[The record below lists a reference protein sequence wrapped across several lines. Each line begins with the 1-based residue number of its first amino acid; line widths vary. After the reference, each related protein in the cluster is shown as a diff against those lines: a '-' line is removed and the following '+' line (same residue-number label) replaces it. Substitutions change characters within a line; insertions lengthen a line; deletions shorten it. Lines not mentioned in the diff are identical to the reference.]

1 MGSIASGIDN
11 NEEKEPSRQKRR
23 VDRNKETYKRREDR
37 KNNRAERLAAKKG
50 FKDKTDTKTG
60 KVTTAEQQG
69 RALMSERRQKGRDF
83 FINMAKAAGSGDT
96 YTPKKRRTAA
106 EGFAE
111 LGEARKQ
118 AASLEEDVEK
128 QTGTGSKN
136 TIGSLAEYN
145 ESVRVG
151 DPGTGPRFTAAV
163 NASKAI
169 EGQNIDLTSM
179 GNENKDRENSDFNN
193 MSKS

>member
-1 MGSIASGIDN
+1 MKSIASGIDN
-11 NEEKEPSRQKRR
+11 NEEKELSRQERR
-23 VDRNKETYKRREDR
+23 VNRNKETYKRREDR

-50 FKDKTDTKTG
+50 FKDKTDAKTG
-60 KVTTAEQQG
+60 EVTTAEQQG
-69 RALMSERRQKGRDF
+69 RTLMSERRQKGRDF

-96 YTPKKRRTAA
+96 YTPKT
-106 EGFAE
+106 
-111 LGEARKQ
+111 RKSKYQ
-118 AASLEEDVEK
+118 VAKEEYGLTTDLQKDMEK

-136 TIGSLAEYN
+136 TIGNLAKYN
-145 ESVRVG
+145 ESARIG
-151 DPGTGPRFTAAV
+151 DPGSGERFTAAV

-193 MSKS
+193 MSKR

>member
-1 MGSIASGIDN
+1 MS
-11 NEEKEPSRQKRR
+11 EEKKLSRQKRR

-50 FKDKTDTKTG
+50 FEDKTDAKTG
-60 KVTTAEQQG
+60 EVTTTAIQQG
-69 RALMSERRQKGRDF
+69 RDLMSERRQKGRDF

-118 AASLEEDVEK
+118 AASLEKDVKE

-136 TIGSLAEYN
+136 TIGNLAEYN

-193 MSKS
+193 MSRS

>member
-1 MGSIASGIDN
+1 MS
-11 NEEKEPSRQKRR
+11 EEKELSRQERR
-23 VDRNKETYKRREDR
+23 VNRNKETYKRREDR

-50 FKDKTDTKTG
+50 FKDKTDAKTG
-60 KVTTAEQQG
+60 EVTTTAKQQG

-96 YTPKKRRTAA
+96 YTPKT
-106 EGFAE
+106 
-111 LGEARKQ
+111 RKSKYQ
-118 AASLEEDVEK
+118 VAKEEYGLTTDLQKDMEK

-136 TIGSLAEYN
+136 TIGNLAKYN
-145 ESVRVG
+145 ESARIG
-151 DPGTGPRFTAAV
+151 DPGSGERFTAAV

-179 GNENKDRENSDFNN
+179 GNENKDRENSDFNY
-193 MSKS
+193 MSK